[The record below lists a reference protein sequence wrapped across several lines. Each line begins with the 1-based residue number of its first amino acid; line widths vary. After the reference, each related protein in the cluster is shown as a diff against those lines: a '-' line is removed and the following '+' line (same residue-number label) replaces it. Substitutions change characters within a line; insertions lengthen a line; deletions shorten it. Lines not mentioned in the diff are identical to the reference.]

1 MSTAELIRTT
11 IEKAP
16 PGTFFHASRLPGS
29 PRAVESELS
38 RLARRGLVQRAHK
51 GLYWKGRISRFGS
64 TRPDPVAVAF
74 EVAGD
79 RGVGYSGVSA
89 SHALGL
95 STQVL
100 PRPEIA
106 VVGPPPS
113 GVTGVTFH
121 SRRNLDRHDLRPA
134 EVSLLEVLRA
144 WPYGVEV
151 SEDEFAARI
160 QALANRKA
168 IDLDHVAKAAEREPK
183 TVRERLGAL
192 LRRPQ
197 PASTDQRSTAVAS
210 R

>member
-1 MSTAELIRTT
+1 MSTAELIRST

-16 PGTFFHASRLPGS
+16 AGTFFHASRLPGS
-29 PRAVESELS
+29 SRAVESELS

-51 GLYWKGRISRFGS
+51 GLYWKGRTSRFGS

-95 STQVL
+95 STQVP

-106 VVGPPPS
+106 VVGSPPT
-113 GVTGVTFH
+113 GVKGVTFH

-134 EVSLLEVLRA
+134 EVALLEVLRA

-151 SEDEFAARI
+151 SENEFATRI
-160 QALANRKA
+160 QALVHKNA
-168 IDLDHVAKAAEREPK
+168 IDLDNVAKAAKREPK
-183 TVRERLGAL
+183 TVRERLRAL
-192 LRRPQ
+192 LTPSHPATMGERRAATPT
-197 PASTDQRSTAVAS
+197 S
-210 R
+210 

>member
-1 MSTAELIRTT
+1 LIRST

-16 PGTFFHASRLPGS
+16 PGTFFHASKLPGS

-38 RLARRGLVQRAHK
+38 RLSHKGLLHRAHK
-51 GLYWKGRISRFGS
+51 GLYWKGRASRFGN

-74 EVAGD
+74 EVAGE

-95 STQVL
+95 STQVP
-100 PRPEIA
+100 PRPELA

-113 GVTGVTFH
+113 GIKGVTFH
-121 SRRNLDRHDLRPA
+121 SRSNLGRHHLRPV

-151 SEDEFAARI
+151 SESEFAARI
-160 QALANRKA
+160 QTLAREKA
-168 IDLDHVAKAAEREPK
+168 IDLDHVGEVATGEPK
-183 TVRERLGAL
+183 TVREHLQAL
-192 LRRPQ
+192 LPHPQ
-197 PASTDQRSTAVAS
+197 PSDTRQRSAAVAAQ
-210 R
+210 

>member
-1 MSTAELIRTT
+1 MSTAELIRST

-16 PGTFFHASRLPGS
+16 PGTFFHSSRLPGS

-38 RLARRGLVQRAHK
+38 RLAQRGLIQRAHK
-51 GLYWKGRISRFGS
+51 GLYWKGQTSRFGS

-89 SHALGL
+89 SYALGL
-95 STQVL
+95 SAQVP

-106 VVGPPPS
+106 VVGSPPS
-113 GVTGVTFH
+113 GVKGVTFH
-121 SRRNLDRHDLRPA
+121 SRRNVDRHDLRPA
-134 EVSLLEVLRA
+134 EVALLEVLRA

-151 SEDEFAARI
+151 SENEFATRI
-160 QALANRKA
+160 QVLVQKKA
-168 IDLDHVAKAAEREPK
+168 IDLDNVAAAVKHEPK
-183 TVRERLGAL
+183 TVRDRLRAL
-192 LRRPQ
+192 LSPLL
-197 PASTDQRSTAVAS
+197 PASADQRRAATAT

>member
-1 MSTAELIRTT
+1 MIRTT

-16 PGTFFHASRLPGS
+16 PGTFFHASQLPGS

-51 GLYWKGRISRFGS
+51 GLYWKGRTSRFGS
-64 TRPDPVAVAF
+64 TPPDPVAVAF
-74 EVAGD
+74 EVARD
-79 RGVGYSGVSA
+79 RGAGYSGVSA
-89 SHALGL
+89 SYSLGL
-95 STQVL
+95 STQVP

-113 GVTGVTFH
+113 GVKGVTFH

-151 SEDEFAARI
+151 SENEFAVRI
-160 QALANRKA
+160 QALAHKKA

-183 TVRERLGAL
+183 TVRERLRAL
-192 LRRPQ
+192 LPRAQR
-197 PASTDQRSTAVAS
+197 AATGQRSTWQLHPNTP
-210 R
+210 